1 MELITLT
8 EGVGAEK
15 RNEIRDK
22 NLRKSAF
29 NISMQ
34 LVALIKK
41 TEKK

>member
-8 EGVGAEK
+8 GRVGAEK

-22 NLRKSAF
+22 NLRKSTF

-41 TEKK
+41 T